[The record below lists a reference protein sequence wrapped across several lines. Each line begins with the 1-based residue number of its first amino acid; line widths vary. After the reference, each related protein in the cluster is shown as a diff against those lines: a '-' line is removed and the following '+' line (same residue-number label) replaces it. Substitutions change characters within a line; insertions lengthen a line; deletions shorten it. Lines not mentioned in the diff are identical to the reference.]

1 MSNKVDNFLQHYASQ
16 YYDPVKAHEYY
27 MRNRELKGRRS
38 TSDLNDEGKEIWSYT
53 KNEIKSEK
61 KAVSNQQ
68 KEAHKQTVT
77 ELRNNAAAA
86 RKRITERLKQLNA
99 ILKERS
105 ANQRKA
111 ISDKNKSDKKQI
123 EDKKSAEIERLQ
135 EQEIPKNVSAE
146 TRARM
151 IADRKEKI
159 SRLRENAK
167 SDKQKIGDST
177 WRRLR

>member
-1 MSNKVDNFLQHYASQ
+1 MNNKVDDFLQHYASQ

-61 KAVSNQQ
+61 KEVSNQQ

-86 RKRITERLKQLNA
+86 RKRITERLKQLNV

-105 ANQRKA
+105 AKQRKD
-111 ISDKNKSDKKQI
+111 ISEKS
-123 EDKKSAEIERLQ
+123 
-135 EQEIPKNVSAE
+135 V
-146 TRARM
+146 TRV
-151 IADRKEKI
+151 
-159 SRLRENAK
+159 
-167 SDKQKIGDST
+167 T
-177 WRRLR
+177 